1 MDGTLKEFYFTKNVP
16 DNPEAIQVMC
26 SYGNGNYIKDSNVH
40 EICIIDTKGAGDRAY
55 SEWVAQVLIAAL
67 IEEQDIDLGEE
78 LETYETISRNVGS
91 HSR

>member
-1 MDGTLKEFYFTKNVP
+1 MMAATLKEFYFIKNVP
-16 DNPEAIQVMC
+16 GNPESVQVMC
-26 SYGNGNYIKDSNVH
+26 SYGDNGGKYIKDTNVH

-78 LETYETISRNVGS
+78 LETYEAIS
-91 HSR
+91 